1 MNRDESER
9 PDISDAVRRFYDR
22 HPYPPPV
29 EDLDGYQERWEDER
43 LRRADFHLFFPA
55 RPYREELDILIAGC
69 GTSQAAK
76 HALRHPEARVVGI
89 DFSATSVDETQKL
102 KRKYDLNNLEV
113 RQLPVERVQDLEMQ
127 FDQIVCTGTLHHLPD
142 PEAGLRALRESLKP
156 DGAMHLMVYAAYG
169 RIGIYMIQDY
179 CRRLGIGSSEG
190 EITELAEALLRLP
203 DGHPLARLLGK
214 SPDFRRK
221 AALADALLNPQ
232 DQAYTVPQYFDLVQG
247 VGLQFGRWLRQAPY
261 LPYCGN
267 LADSPHADRL
277 TRLPPEQQYAAVE
290 LFRGTMLRHS
300 AIIHRDDAPGGF
312 GSVQFNDESWRSF
325 IPHRLP
331 NTILVEERLPPGA
344 AAVLINQNHIYNDLY
359 LPIDSAERHL
369 MEAIDGVRSVQEILD
384 RATPAGGGR
393 AHEFFQLL
401 WWYDQVSYDLSQ
413 A

>member
-1 MNRDESER
+1 MNRDESDR
-9 PDISDAVRRFYDR
+9 PDISDAVRHFYDR

-29 EDLDGYQERWEDER
+29 EDLDDYQKRWEDER
-43 LRRADFHLFFPA
+43 LRRADYHLFFPA
-55 RPYREELDILIAGC
+55 RPCREELDILIAGC

-76 HALRHPEARVVGI
+76 YALRHPKAWVVGI
-89 DFSATSVDETQKL
+89 DFSATSVDETKKL
-102 KRKYDLNNLEV
+102 KRKYDLDNLEV

-127 FDQIVCTGTLHHLPD
+127 FDQIICTGMLHHLPD
-142 PEAGLRALRESLKP
+142 PDARLRALREALKP

-179 CRRLGIGSSEG
+179 CRRLDIGSSEE
-190 EITELAEALLRLP
+190 EITELAEALMSMP
-203 DGHPLARLLGK
+203 YGHPLARLLGE
-214 SPDFRRK
+214 SLDFRRK

-232 DQAYTVPQYFDLVQG
+232 DRAYTVPQYFDLVQG
-247 VGLQFGRWLRQAPY
+247 AGLQFGRWLRQAPY

-277 TRLPPEQQYAAVE
+277 TRLPPEEQYAAVE

-300 AIIHRDDAPGGF
+300 AILHRDDAPGGS
-312 GSVQFNDESWRSF
+312 GSVQFIDESWRNY

-331 NTILVEERLPPGA
+331 NTILVKEQLPPGA
-344 AAVLINQNHIYNDLY
+344 AAVLINQNHTYNDLY
-359 LPIDSAERHL
+359 LPIDRAERRL
-369 MEAIDGVRSVQEILD
+369 VEAIDGVRSVQEILD
-384 RATPAGGGR
+384 RATPDEGGR

-401 WWYDQVSYDLSQ
+401 WWYDQVSYELPK